1 MKISHK
7 GKTQTVCAWSKDCGI
22 DSSTLQRRIDRGWD
36 FERAI
41 TEPANEVF
49 KATGNGSS
57 KEFAQRYLDD
67 VPSFNDLPK
76 NIQNAILGYKG
87 KRFGYYLRNTHR
99 AVFDAWY
106 NNTFLKDNKCNTA
119 KETS

>member
-76 NIQNAILGYKG
+76 NIQNAILGY
-87 KRFGYYLRNTHR
+87 LRNTHR